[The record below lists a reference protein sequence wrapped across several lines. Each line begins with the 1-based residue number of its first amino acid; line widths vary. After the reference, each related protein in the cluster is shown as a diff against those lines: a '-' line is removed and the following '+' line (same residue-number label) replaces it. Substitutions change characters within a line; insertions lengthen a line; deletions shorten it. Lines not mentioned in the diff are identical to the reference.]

1 MKRILTLSIL
11 LALAGCADKNG
22 NILNPNLFG
31 SDKVA
36 TTAEDVKQVSDFESI
51 AITTDTFSEIEATY
65 LSSNK
70 TIPFSLSPKDAV
82 MQLNSG
88 KTFVKVFA
96 LPQLEFD
103 QGIHII
109 SEARETVVV
118 PYLQFLD
125 GQFKPL
131 GKEIGATYIT
141 KYDKFDLVAPVSDM
155 SKLIRYVAIYSHQ
168 DEYGKQTPLYD
179 AEQAYN
185 KTNGVDQPAK
195 PWLKTTHVPVGNLTI
210 KLERLTDQ

>member
-1 MKRILTLSIL
+1 MKKMLTLSVL

-22 NILNPNLFG
+22 NIFNPNLFG

-36 TTAEDVKQVSDFESI
+36 TTAKEVKQVSDLQSI
-51 AITTDTFSEIEATY
+51 AITTNTFSEIEATY
-65 LSSNK
+65 LASNK
-70 TIPFSLSPKDAV
+70 TVPFSLSQQDAV
-82 MQLNSG
+82 MQLDSG

-103 QGIHII
+103 QGIHIT

-125 GQFKPL
+125 GQFNPVGEEVKAKYL
-131 GKEIGATYIT
+131 T

-155 SKLIRYVAIYSHQ
+155 SKTIRYVAVYSHQ
-168 DEYGKQTPLYD
+168 DDYGKQTQLYD

-185 KTNGVDQPAK
+185 KENGVDQPAK